1 MQRLKKKVFF
11 EFFQNNCT
19 TQLLP
24 TLAFEAQGPDT
35 WASKYPHAGGQN
47 QSPVDI
53 VTSSVQP
60 KQFESPVSWRYGP
73 GICKTILNTGCGWRV
88 DVQGNDSELSGGP
101 LTNSYELVQFHSHW
115 GDDHSCGSEHTVD
128 GKAYAGELHFVHWNR
143 EKFPSCA
150 DAVPSPTGLT
160 VIAVFLEVGEENSEI
175 EKLCQVL
182 SKIPTKDERTDLP
195 SDLDPV
201 AMFPADAA
209 TSYWT
214 YSGSLTTPPCYES
227 VTWIVFK
234 QPITVSQEQLNYFRQ
249 MKKPCAEDSFV
260 LKNYRP
266 PQSLNDREIFEC
278 A

>member
-1 MQRLKKKVFF
+1 MGVQVPACRRAEPVPRGHRDVICPAEAIRVPRVLEVRHRHLQDHPQHRMRMESGRAGQRFTF
-11 EFFQNNCT
+11 
-19 TQLLP
+19 
-24 TLAFEAQGPDT
+24 
-35 WASKYPHAGGQN
+35 W
-47 QSPVDI
+47 
-53 VTSSVQP
+53 
-60 KQFESPVSWRYGP
+60 
-73 GICKTILNTGCGWRV
+73 
-88 DVQGNDSELSGGP
+88 GP

-249 MKKPCAEDSFV
+249 MKKPCAEDGFV